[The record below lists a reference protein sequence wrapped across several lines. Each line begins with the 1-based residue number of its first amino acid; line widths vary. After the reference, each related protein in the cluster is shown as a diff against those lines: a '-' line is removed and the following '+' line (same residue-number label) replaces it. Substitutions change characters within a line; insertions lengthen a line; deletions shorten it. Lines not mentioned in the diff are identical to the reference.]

1 MAARAPLDLVLIGG
15 GHTHVEVLR
24 RWITDPA
31 PRARLTL
38 VLDRPRA
45 VYSGMVPG
53 FAAGDYAVRDLEI
66 DAARLGRRAGAHV
79 VLAPAR
85 AIDPVARRIEI
96 DGAPP
101 LGYDVACLDVGSSVR
116 GLDLPGVRA
125 HALATRP
132 IRDYVDRLEATLAEA
147 GARASGPFRL
157 VTVGGGAAGVELAF
171 TLRARLRAAG
181 RPPHVTVLAD
191 GDDILPGDA
200 PRAAAR
206 IRREAARRDIAI
218 RTGVRAAAVEPDAV
232 VLDGER
238 VPADLVV
245 WATGAAPPSLVA
257 SSPLPHDAA
266 GFVRVRPT
274 LQVIGHDDVFASG
287 DCASVDGAP
296 WVRKAGVY
304 AVREQPV
311 LDANLRACLAGT
323 TLRPF
328 VPQRRILSLIHL
340 GDRRALA
347 TKWGVVVV
355 GHWVWRAKGRIDERF
370 VRRYRRDW

>member
-24 RWITDPA
+24 RWITDPT
-31 PRARLTL
+31 PRTRLTL
-38 VLDRPRA
+38 VLDRARA

-53 FAAGDYAVRDLEI
+53 FAAGDYAVRELEI

-79 VLAPAR
+79 VIAPAT
-85 AIDPVARRIEI
+85 AIDPVARRIDV
-96 DGAPP
+96 DGHAPIA
-101 LGYDVACLDVGSSVR
+101 YDVASVDVGSTVR

-132 IRDYVDRLEATLAEA
+132 IREYVDRLDATIAEA
-147 GARASGPFRL
+147 ARRDTVRL

-171 TLRARLRAAG
+171 TLRARLLAAG
-181 RPPHVTVLAD
+181 VTPQVTVLAD
-191 GDDILPGDA
+191 GDTILPGDGT
-200 PRAAAR
+200 RAATR
-206 IRREAARRDIAI
+206 VCREAARRGIAI
-218 RTGVRAAAVEPDAV
+218 RTNVRAVGVEADAV
-232 VLDGER
+232 VLEGAER
-238 VPADLVV
+238 VPAELVV
-245 WATGAAPPSLVA
+245 WATGAAPLPLVA
-257 SSPLPHDAA
+257 SSPLPHDDA

-274 LQVIGHDDVFASG
+274 LQAIGHDDLFATG
-287 DCASVDGAP
+287 DCATIDGAP

-311 LDANLRACLAGT
+311 LDANLRARLAGT
-323 TLRPF
+323 ALRPF

-340 GDRRALA
+340 GEQNALA

-355 GHWVWRAKGRIDERF
+355 GHWVWRAKRRIDERF
-370 VRRYRRDW
+370 VRRYRREW

>member
-31 PRARLTL
+31 PRTRLTL

-53 FAAGDYAVRDLEI
+53 FAAGDFTIRELEI

-79 VLAPAR
+79 VVAPAT
-85 AIDPVARRIEI
+85 AIDPVARRIDV
-96 DGAPP
+96 DGQPP
-101 LGYDVACLDVGSSVR
+101 IAYDVASLDVGSSVR

-132 IRDYVDRLEATLAEA
+132 IREYVDRLDATMAEA
-147 GARASGPFRL
+147 ARRGTVRL
-157 VTVGGGAAGVELAF
+157 VIVGGGAAGVELAF

-181 RPPHVTVLAD
+181 VAPHVTVLAD
-191 GDDILPGDA
+191 GDEILPGDA

-206 IRREAARRDIAI
+206 VHREALRLGIAI
-218 RTGVRAAAVEPDAV
+218 RTRARVVAVEPDAV
-232 VLDGER
+232 VLGDGER
-238 VPADLVV
+238 VPAELAV
-245 WATGAAPPSLVA
+245 WASGAAPTSLVA
-257 SSPLPHDAA
+257 SSPLPHDDA
-266 GFVRVRPT
+266 GFVRVTPT
-274 LQVIGHDDVFASG
+274 LQAIGHDDLFAAG
-287 DCASVDGAP
+287 DCASIDGAP

-311 LDANLRACLAGT
+311 LDANLRARLAGSP
-323 TLRPF
+323 LRPY

-340 GDRRALA
+340 GERRALA

-355 GHWVWRAKGRIDERF
+355 GHWIWRAKRRIDERF
-370 VRRYRRDW
+370 VRRYRRGW

>member
-24 RWITDPA
+24 RWITGPA
-31 PRARLTL
+31 SRARLTL

-45 VYSGMVPG
+45 LYSGMVPG
-53 FAAGDYAVRDLEI
+53 FTAGDYAVHQLEI

-79 VLAPAR
+79 VVAPVT
-85 AIDPVARRIEI
+85 AIDPVARRI
-96 DGAPP
+96 DVAGHAS
-101 LGYDVACLDVGSSVR
+101 LTYDVASLDVGSSVR

-125 HALATRP
+125 HALVTRP
-132 IRDYVDRLEATLAEA
+132 IREYVDRLETTIAAVR
-147 GARASGPFRL
+147 GRGGVRL

-181 RPPHVTVLAD
+181 VTPHVTVLAD
-191 GDDILPGDA
+191 GDRILPGDA
-200 PRAAAR
+200 PRAAKR
-206 IRREAARRDIAI
+206 VRREAEQRGIAI
-218 RTGVRAAAVEPDAV
+218 RMHARVGAVEPDAV
-232 VLDGER
+232 VLDGSER
-238 VPADLVV
+238 VGADLVV
-245 WATGAAPPSLVA
+245 WATGAASPALVA
-257 SSPLPHDAA
+257 SSPLPHDDA

-274 LQVIGHDDVFASG
+274 LQVIGHDDLFASG
-287 DCASVDGAP
+287 DCAAIDGAP

-311 LDANLRACLAGT
+311 LDANLRARLAGT
-323 TLRPF
+323 ALRPF

-340 GDRRALA
+340 GDRCALA

-355 GHWVWRAKGRIDERF
+355 GGFVWRAKRWIDERF
-370 VRRYRRDW
+370 VRRYRCD